1 MPNCI
6 ITTSLPCNL
15 SRWYLQLVTNTMLAF
30 LCQFHLDYMLI
41 GWINVSIIFKT
52 KSTYYT
58 ILIVFFLCCLCLQH
72 LWSCSMEPALVN
84 FNTLNKSQTHSTQKR
99 NFFWSNSVCKGRLE
113 TNNLQVMWILDL
125 NIVHRRS
132 VLNDAK
138 TSGRVLHPETHLN
151 IRLS

>member
-1 MPNCI
+1 
-6 ITTSLPCNL
+6 
-15 SRWYLQLVTNTMLAF
+15 
-30 LCQFHLDYMLI
+30 
-41 GWINVSIIFKT
+41 
-52 KSTYYT
+52 
-58 ILIVFFLCCLCLQH
+58 
-72 LWSCSMEPALVN
+72 VN

-99 NFFWSNSVCKGRLE
+99 IFFFLSNSVCKGRLE

-151 IRLS
+151 IRLSQENGVALRFLLISSPQS